1 MRSLLAL
8 AFFSLGLTGVGFA
21 QQTVIVTSSGST
33 GGLGLYADGTAW
45 PVDGGFSFDV
55 GLLPAN
61 FDPTTAD
68 PAALI
73 PSWISARQPDG
84 AGTVATWFRDGTST
98 QFSIAG
104 TSLNVRAAD
113 LMRPQYY
120 VWGYNSK
127 ATSAATEWVFLTN
140 PAWRVVISED
150 PLLPEHFDTK
160 DPGTVAIIGQLSN
173 GGSDLRSARV
183 FTSGLSII
191 NHVATLAV
199 APGQPATLTV
209 TARGTGLSYQWYA
222 GAKGDVAQPIVGA
235 TGSSYTVGAVT
246 ATARFWVRVTGSGQT
261 ADSET
266 ITVAVNGNDSGVV
279 VTYDSVNLGYISGH
293 RVRVRQQVSYTGT
306 PSRLSLSALVPA
318 GWSYLASEG
327 PAAQSSPAVGN
338 TELLEWTWTTL
349 PPSPFTLGY
358 ILVVPA
364 GVSGDRTVTT
374 LTAAVRD
381 GATLQGLVLPDP
393 LVVKAAARL
402 HSADADRNNRIDLFE
417 LTRIIEIYNTRSGT
431 QRTGAYRVDASTE
444 DGFAPDRART
454 ATDVL
459 TLASYHSADV
469 TPRDGRLSL
478 VELTRVI
485 ELYNFRSGSV
495 RTGAYYA
502 RGDTEDGFVTGVA
515 P

>member
-8 AFFSLGLTGVGFA
+8 AFFSLGLSGVGLA
-21 QQTVIVTSSGST
+21 QQTVVMTSSGSA
-33 GGLGLYADGTAW
+33 GGLGLFSDGTAW

-61 FDPTTAD
+61 FDPATAD
-68 PAALI
+68 RAALV
-73 PSWISARQPDG
+73 PSWISARQPDATG
-84 AGTVATWFRDGTST
+84 AVNSWFRDGTST

-104 TSLNVRAAD
+104 TSLNVRPAD
-113 LMRPQYY
+113 QLRAQYY
-120 VWGYNSK
+120 VWGYNTRTASG
-127 ATSAATEWVFLTN
+127 AAEWVLLTN

-160 DPGTVAIIGQLSN
+160 DPGTVAIIGQLTR
-173 GGSDLRSARV
+173 GGSDLKSERV
-183 FTSGLSII
+183 FTAGLLIT
-191 NHVATLAV
+191 NQAATVSV
-199 APGQPATLTV
+199 APGQPATMTV
-209 TARGTGLSYQWYA
+209 AARGTGLSYQWYA
-222 GAKGDVAQPIVGA
+222 GVKGDVSQPISGA
-235 TGSSYTVGAVT
+235 TGSTYTVGAVT
-246 ATARFWVRVTGSGQT
+246 TTARFWVRVAGSGQT

-266 ITVAVNGNDSGVV
+266 MMVTPIGSDTGVV
-279 VTYDSVNLGYISGH
+279 VTYDPVNLGYITGQ

-306 PSRLSLSALVPA
+306 PTRLSLSALVPA

-327 PAAQSSPAVGN
+327 PAAQSSPAVGS
-338 TELLEWTWTTL
+338 TDLLEWSWTTP

-364 GVSGDRTVTT
+364 GVAGDRTVTT

-381 GATLQGLVLPDP
+381 GVTHQGLALPDP
-393 LVVKAAARL
+393 LMVKPAARL
-402 HSADADRNNRIDLFE
+402 HSADADRNSRIDLFE

-431 QRTGAYRVDASTE
+431 QRSGAYRVDATTE
-444 DGFAPDRART
+444 DGFAPDRVRT
-454 ATDVL
+454 ATDVV